1 MCVGTHY
8 LHCAPHL
15 HRLPHTSPPKWLALT
30 VARGGAG
37 QEQPAIQLTSY
48 SQWQGQDLSWM
59 FASPAAVSFLGDAK
73 SSLGDVKSSLGDAE
87 SSLGDAESS
96 LGDAESS
103 LGDAESSLGDAKSSL
118 GDTKSSLGEDY
129 QVAAAVN
136 AAAVAAA
143 QPNAAIAG

>member
-103 LGDAESSLGDAKSSL
+103 LGDAESSLG
-118 GDTKSSLGEDY
+118 EVY